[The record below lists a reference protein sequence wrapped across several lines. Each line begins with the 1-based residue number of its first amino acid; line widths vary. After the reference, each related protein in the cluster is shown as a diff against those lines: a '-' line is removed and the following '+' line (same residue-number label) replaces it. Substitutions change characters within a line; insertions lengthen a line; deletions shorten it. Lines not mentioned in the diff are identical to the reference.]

1 MSVNGSPPTD
11 LLSSNRCSCSHN
23 LITIQIQR
31 SRGWCFTLN
40 NWDGTSLGILQT
52 RFEAGNPVY
61 VCWGKETGESGT
73 PHLQGYAR
81 FRDAIGL
88 SGVRKLLETA
98 HWEPRKGTEPQAI
111 AYCEKDGD
119 FTELGDRAAPGK
131 RTDVTSFLAC
141 VREGAGALELS
152 ESHPLEF
159 VKFHRAAEVLRGG
172 MGIPRQEKTTVHWY
186 HGSTGT
192 GKSRQAFEEN
202 EGAYWKD
209 MSNGQ
214 WWDGYEQ
221 QECVVFDDMRKDTS
235 SSMSFCGCSTV
246 IRYGSRLREGTGS
259 SIPKKSLL
267 LVVQHQT
274 ICMQHDVM
282 KTCNNCYDVLK

>member
-1 MSVNGSPPTD
+1 MFTQ
-11 LLSSNRCSCSHN
+11 SHHN
-23 LITIQIQR
+23 PNIQR

-119 FTELGDRAAPGK
+119 FTELGIELHQERG
-131 RTDVTSFLAC
+131 RT
-141 VREGAGALELS
+141 
-152 ESHPLEF
+152 
-159 VKFHRAAEVLRGG
+159 
-172 MGIPRQEKTTVHWY
+172 
-186 HGSTGT
+186 
-192 GKSRQAFEEN
+192 SRP
-202 EGAYWKD
+202 
-209 MSNGQ
+209 
-214 WWDGYEQ
+214 
-221 QECVVFDDMRKDTS
+221 S
-235 SSMSFCGCSTV
+235 SPVCE
-246 IRYGSRLREGTGS
+246 RSRS
-259 SIPKKSLL
+259 A
-267 LVVQHQT
+267 
-274 ICMQHDVM
+274 
-282 KTCNNCYDVLK
+282 

>member
-1 MSVNGSPPTD
+1 MEQAWEYCKPDSKPETQSMSAGEKKPESPVRRT
-11 LLSSNRCSCSHN
+11 
-23 LITIQIQR
+23 
-31 SRGWCFTLN
+31 SR
-40 NWDGTSLGILQT
+40 
-52 RFEAGNPVY
+52 V
-61 VCWGKETGESGT
+61 T
-73 PHLQGYAR
+73 PGFGCYRVIRGPQAPG
-81 FRDAIGL
+81 
-88 SGVRKLLETA
+88 TA

-202 EGAYWKD
+202 E
-209 MSNGQ
+209 
-214 WWDGYEQ
+214 EP
-221 QECVVFDDMRKDTS
+221 
-235 SSMSFCGCSTV
+235 
-246 IRYGSRLREGTGS
+246 TGK
-259 SIPKKSLL
+259 I
-267 LVVQHQT
+267 
-274 ICMQHDVM
+274 
-282 KTCNNCYDVLK
+282 

>member
-1 MSVNGSPPTD
+1 MLMFTQ
-11 LLSSNRCSCSHN
+11 SHHN
-23 LITIQIQR
+23 PNIQR

-52 RFEAGNPVY
+52 RFETGNPVY
-61 VCWGKETGESGT
+61 VCWGKETGQSGT

-221 QECVVFDDMRKDTS
+221 QECVVFDDMRKDTFKFHELLRLFDRYPLRIQVKGGYREFNS
-235 SSMSFCGCSTV
+235 KKIIVTSCTTPDDMYATRCDEDMQQLLRRVEV
-246 IRYGSRLREGTGS
+246 IKHFS
-259 SIPKKSLL
+259 
-267 LVVQHQT
+267 
-274 ICMQHDVM
+274 
-282 KTCNNCYDVLK
+282 